1 MNAAQMTWRHFHL
14 PYGRGLEA
22 LFVTATIVVSL
33 IAAAILHIAVERP
46 LTRWLNAR
54 MGTLRAGSRPG
65 ENRRI
70 L

>member
-22 LFVTATIVVSL
+22 LFVTATIVASL
-33 IAAAILHIAVERP
+33 IAAAILHFAVERP

-54 MGTLRAGSRPG
+54 LGLLPTGSKRE
-65 ENRRI
+65 ENRRVR
-70 L
+70 